1 MRGQAFR
8 IGFVGLAGSVGLVVL
23 ALAAS
28 GRAQPGFLLPIPVE
42 LAVGWSVVGAGLVG
56 WARRPDNPTG
66 LLMTLTGLVWF
77 GRQLEWLD
85 TPLASH
91 LSHVSANLFLA
102 LIAHQLVVFP
112 SGQARTRLERML
124 VASAYVVA
132 LGGYVV
138 SKLFY
143 DPQLEHC

>member
-1 MRGQAFR
+1 MRGQALR
-8 IGFVGLAGSVGLVVL
+8 IGFVGLAVSVGLVAL

-42 LAVGWSVVGAGLVG
+42 LAIGWSFVSAGLIG
-56 WARRPDNPTG
+56 WARRPDNGTG

-102 LIAHQLVVFP
+102 LIAHQLVVIP
-112 SGQARTRLERML
+112 SGEARTRLARTL
-124 VASAYVVA
+124 VASAYAVA
-132 LGGYVV
+132 LGGYIVR
-138 SKLFY
+138 KRF
-143 DPQLEHC
+143 